1 MQSSEKDRT
10 AVVDD
15 EDLGGGYADGQ
26 VADLV
31 GVAVAEAREEGVVV
45 GGEQRSDVLQA
56 PGVSQ
61 HYLSMR
67 VTSWGMRMY
76 RRAVESG
83 GNSHLLLTAERAVSC
98 CTSQWHAANPN
109 TLPVQQRDLYAALAL
124 GRLLLVAFRE
134 FSSRAGTQCCA
145 RDSAE
150 ADAPDLE
157 LVGAAQHQLPVQG
170 GQQAIR
176 GYDDGA
182 CGELAEMTT
191 LSPSAF

>member
-45 GGEQRSDVLQA
+45 RGEQRSDVLQA
-56 PGVSQ
+56 PGESQ

-83 GNSHLLLTAERAVSC
+83 NSDLSLTAERAVSC

-124 GRLLLVAFRE
+124 GRVARRISRVQQ
-134 FSSRAGTQCCA
+134 SSRHTVLRAGQ
-145 RDSAE
+145 R
-150 ADAPDLE
+150 
-157 LVGAAQHQLPVQG
+157 
-170 GQQAIR
+170 
-176 GYDDGA
+176 
-182 CGELAEMTT
+182 
-191 LSPSAF
+191 